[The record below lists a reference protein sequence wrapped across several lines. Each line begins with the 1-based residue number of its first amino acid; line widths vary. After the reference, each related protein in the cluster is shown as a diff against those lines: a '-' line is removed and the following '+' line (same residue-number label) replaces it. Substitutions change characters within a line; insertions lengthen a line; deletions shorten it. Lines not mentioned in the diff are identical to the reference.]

1 VRTAPQTNGYCPAT
15 RHRGDFRSIRPL
27 QSLGN
32 QLSYAFA
39 LEQREVAV
47 DQSNHV
53 ATRKAPWN
61 RSALLKVEL
70 PFSEPKLSIDGFC
83 TARCFTAAAAVSE
96 ATRHE
101 TRADCYRAPQP
112 HSRCRNSNQL
122 ETWHSS
128 RGQPSQVEPEERMDN
143 YTPRNRASMRLH
155 RSSDQQAQPTHGRR
169 SPYPVPVP
177 PPLTKVPP
185 IGGRRL
191 RRPCRDH

>member
-1 VRTAPQTNGYCPAT
+1 
-15 RHRGDFRSIRPL
+15 
-27 QSLGN
+27 
-32 QLSYAFA
+32 
-39 LEQREVAV
+39 V

-101 TRADCYRAPQP
+101 TRADCCRAPQP

-143 YTPRNRASMRLH
+143 YTLVIALQCGSTAAVINRHNPHTADAVRTRCQYHHLSRKCPQLAGGASADHVETTELMGRLTN
-155 RSSDQQAQPTHGRR
+155 RVINPATM
-169 SPYPVPVP
+169 
-177 PPLTKVPP
+177 
-185 IGGRRL
+185 
-191 RRPCRDH
+191 